1 MLACLSIYPPVLLS
15 ACLACSK
22 PMSTLPHSMRRV
34 TTRSDRERSPASGA
48 CSGAK
53 GSERPFPRMSIEG
66 ELPREGESEDRRAQ
80 QVLNIQWAMLGIHL
94 CLGHC
99 IVAVC

>member
-1 MLACLSIYPPVLLS
+1 MPIHLS
-15 ACLACSK
+15 ACPLVRLPCLLEADEHAAPLDAAGDHEIRPREK
-22 PMSTLPHSMRRV
+22 PG
-34 TTRSDRERSPASGA
+34 ERSLQRS
-48 CSGAK
+48 K
-53 GSERPFPRMSIEG
+53 GERETLPRMSIEG
-66 ELPREGESEDRRAQ
+66 ESPREGESEDRRAQ